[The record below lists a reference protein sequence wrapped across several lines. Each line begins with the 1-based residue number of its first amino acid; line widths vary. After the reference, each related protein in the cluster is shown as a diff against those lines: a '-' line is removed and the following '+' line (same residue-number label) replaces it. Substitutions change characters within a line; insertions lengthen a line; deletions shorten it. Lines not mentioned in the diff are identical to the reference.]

1 MSYTPTNWQTGDI
14 ITAERLNKLENGV
27 AALSNYDI
35 VFTQTYDDNDND
47 VFTADGLSVEELYQ
61 KGARNLNALSIT
73 GDTVRKPIAYSLYIE
88 DGVTYVSFKFLTLGS
103 AVAIF
108 CIGTDG
114 TANINGNGATF
125 TYSNGHY
132 TFTLT
137 EESGGGGGE
146 E

>member
-61 KGARNLNALSIT
+61 KGARN
-73 GDTVRKPIAYSLYIE
+73 
-88 DGVTYVSFKFLTLGS
+88 
-103 AVAIF
+103 
-108 CIGTDG
+108 
-114 TANINGNGATF
+114 
-125 TYSNGHY
+125 
-132 TFTLT
+132 
-137 EESGGGGGE
+137 
-146 E
+146 